1 MITFKNVTKSYN
13 GDHKAVNNVSFE
25 VNDGEIVI
33 FLGPSG
39 CGKTTLL
46 RMVNKLVPLTDGDI
60 QIDGENI
67 SDLNNIELR
76 RKIGYVIQSNGL
88 FPNMNIE
95 DNVW

>member
-67 SDLNNIELR
+67 SELNNIELR